1 MELISLIS
9 QYNEVNKIFKKVI
22 NNEIVVFENQQFI
35 TDFYYNFCDT
45 IEFDKTILK
54 SITETN
60 NHQIILNAFLNE
72 IEENIIIYKSN
83 KSVFDNYDIQKI
95 CNNHNKHYDFE
106 IEYQTRIKEEY
117 EIEYTIAKKAFDGT
131 FSKGLTAEE
140 IDVFRK
146 QYEYSESL
154 YLPEMEKFYELDKKK
169 DVLIKFT
176 QKYYKNIFSKIFELS
191 NNYKNTLQK
200 HLQKAD
206 ENKSNYFN
214 MTLIANIFK
223 ISNEIVFESSLEIDY
238 YNEFNLVNSIG
249 KLKIIKNQKNKAYYL
264 VHKLYETIDS
274 HRKIAWRIEILN
286 KLGLNI
292 DTYKSKYKEIT
303 RDDADETLKDF
314 VKEIDNIFKKV

>member
-22 NNEIVVFENQQFI
+22 NNDFFVFEDHQFV
-35 TDFYYNFCDT
+35 TDFYNNFCNI
-45 IEFDKTILK
+45 IEFDKTILT

-60 NHQIILNAFLNE
+60 NYQVILNSFLNE
-72 IEENIIIYKSN
+72 IEENIIIYKDN
-83 KSVFDNYDIQKI
+83 KSVFDNYDIQNI
-95 CNNHNKHYDFE
+95 CNKHNEIYDFE
-106 IEYQTRIKEEY
+106 IEYQTRVKKEY
-117 EIEYTIAKKAFDGT
+117 EIEYTLAKKAFDGT
-131 FSKGLTAEE
+131 FYKGYTTEE

-146 QYEYSESL
+146 QYEYTESL
-154 YLPEMEKFYELDKKK
+154 YLPEMEKFHELVNKK
-169 DVLIKFT
+169 DALIKFT

-214 MTLIANIFK
+214 MTLIGNIFEV
-223 ISNEIVFESSLEIDY
+223 SNEIVFESSCEIDY
-238 YNEFNLVNSIG
+238 YNEFNLVNSFG

-274 HRKIAWRIEILN
+274 KRKVAWRIEILN
-286 KLGLNI
+286 KLGLNL

-303 RDDADETLKDF
+303 RDDADETSKDF
-314 VKEIDNIFKKV
+314 VKEIDNIFK